1 MAYTKGNLDS
11 YQIKSCPSLQE
22 MEIGNEQQY
31 PLEKITD
38 ALSHILNSKEG

>member
-22 MEIGNEQQY
+22 MERGNEQQY
-31 PLEKITD
+31 LLKKITD